1 MKMEQTTNL
10 KRSASQRSTL
20 SAIVEWEG
28 KYQKWMGLMN
38 VFILLTSLFLIF
50 FGIVLVLYYHM
61 DKLDFGKHIK
71 TILLPIQ
78 VTGLKKNEIFKHNFA
93 YSFRIF

>member
-1 MKMEQTTNL
+1 MERTTNL

-61 DKLDFGKHIK
+61 DKLDFGKCLK
-71 TILLPIQ
+71 TKFSDAGIQ
-78 VTGLKKNEIFKHNFA
+78 DKSTRISIEFKVE
-93 YSFRIF
+93 